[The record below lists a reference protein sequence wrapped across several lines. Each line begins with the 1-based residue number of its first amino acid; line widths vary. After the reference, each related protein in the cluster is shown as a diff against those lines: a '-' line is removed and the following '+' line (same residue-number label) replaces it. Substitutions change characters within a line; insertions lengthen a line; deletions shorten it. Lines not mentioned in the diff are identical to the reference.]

1 MKKLKQYIKEEIQ
14 RLSEREY
21 DAPSEILDALQN
33 RLEMYPLNRYI
44 SHLKA
49 VNSIPPSYEIFLHNE
64 HSFFIVYEDFS
75 LMVKSG
81 SKKFYL
87 GNTDE
92 TNYAIKHIN
101 KLLTGPKKGSEEE
114 DLDLLGGLGGPPK
127 GGGSKPTAPKPPS
140 LPKPAGTQP
149 PPPPT
154 PSPTPPPEEPEA

>member
-1 MKKLKQYIKEEIQ
+1 MKKLRKYILKEFKI
-14 RLSEREY
+14 LSEREY

-49 VNSIPPSYEIFLHNE
+49 VNSIPPS
-64 HSFFIVYEDFS
+64 YEDFS